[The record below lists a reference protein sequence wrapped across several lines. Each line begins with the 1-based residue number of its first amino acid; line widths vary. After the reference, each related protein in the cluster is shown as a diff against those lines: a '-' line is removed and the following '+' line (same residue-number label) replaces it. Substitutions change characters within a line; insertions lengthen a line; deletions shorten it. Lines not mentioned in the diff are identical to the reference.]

1 MSIEDVNDNAPEIRQ
16 DYVTICKP
24 KMGYADISAFDAD
37 EPIHGAPF
45 YFSLANPSPEVNK
58 VWTLSKVNGTHSK
71 THLSA
76 LKQLRMGVLGYLQE
90 TCTIDSY

>member
-1 MSIEDVNDNAPEIRQ
+1 MNDNAPEIRQ

-24 KMGYADISAFDAD
+24 KMGYTDISAFDAD

-58 VWTLSKVNGTHSK
+58 IWTLSKVNGIHSN
-71 THLSA
+71 THLDA
-76 LKQLRMGVLGYLQE
+76 LEQRRRGVLGYSHE
-90 TCTIDSY
+90 TRTIDSY